1 MFSQCSLWLFFLPQS
16 TQSFAQS
23 YTEKIIE
30 MNRKEFIKT
39 TGRIL
44 ILGGIATSAGYLL
57 INKKVTANCSVSPTC
72 KSCGKISNCENPNVK
87 EERAKNETK
96 TP

>member
-1 MFSQCSLWLFFLPQS
+1 
-16 TQSFAQS
+16 
-23 YTEKIIE
+23 

-57 INKKVTANCSVSPTC
+57 VNKKVTANCSVSPTC
-72 KSCGKISNCENPNVK
+72 KTCSKSSNCENPTVK
-87 EERAKNETK
+87 EERTENELKNM
-96 TP
+96 